1 MAKTKKVLPTYTND
15 EIRQMI
21 LQFFYDKVSN
31 ATSLRGKKGS
41 SLKMKDIKAGLKSLH
56 SFNDSQIISNLTYLL
71 SQGWVKEEIEKKSF
85 TTDRGVSVPSET
97 RYYSITAAGTDKIE
111 GPSKFTPKRFEGI
124 KIEATGQN
132 IITIGDGNQ
141 VNVKYKEA
149 AEGLLE
155 LKEGVKKATEL
166 DEETKLEIVSDIETI
181 QGQLSKPNP
190 NKSVIQTLW
199 TGIER
204 SAAVASLADIIVKVS
219 PFITALF
226 S

>member
-1 MAKTKKVLPTYTND
+1 MAKKVLTTYSND

-21 LQFFYDKVSN
+21 LQFFYDRASN

-41 SLKMKDIKAGLKSLH
+41 SLKMKDVKAGLKSTYD
-56 SFNDSQIISNLTYLL
+56 FKDNQIIGNLNYLL
-71 SQGWVKEEIEKKSF
+71 GQGWVKEEVEKKSF
-85 TTDRGVSVPSET
+85 TTKGGVALNPET
-97 RYYSITAAGTDKIE
+97 RYYSITPAGTDRIE

-141 VNVKYKEA
+141 VNVKFKEA
-149 AEGLLE
+149 AEALLS
-155 LKEGVKKATEL
+155 LKEAVKEEEEL

-181 QGQLSKPNP
+181 QGQLSKPIPNP
-190 NKSVIQTLW
+190 SVIKTLW
-199 TGIER
+199 SGIEKA
-204 SAAVASLADIIVKVS
+204 AAVGTLADLAHKVAPYII
-219 PFITALF
+219 PLF

>member
-1 MAKTKKVLPTYTND
+1 MAKIIIQTYSND

-21 LQFFYDKVSN
+21 LQFFYDKASN

-41 SLKMKDIKAGLKSLH
+41 SLKMRDVKSGLKDLYE
-56 SFNDSQIISNLTYLL
+56 FKDNQIINNLTYLL

-85 TTDRGVSVPSET
+85 TTDRGVSIPSET
-97 RYYSITAAGTDKIE
+97 HYYSITAAGTDKIE
-111 GPSKFTPKRFEGI
+111 GPGKFTPKRFEGI

-141 VNVKYKEA
+141 VNVKFKEA
-149 AEGLLE
+149 AEALLD
-155 LKEGVKKATEL
+155 LKEAVKKSSEL
-166 DEETKLEIVSDIETI
+166 EEETKLEIVSDIETI

-199 TGIER
+199 SGIEK
-204 SAAVASLADIIVKVS
+204 AASVGTLADLAHKVA
-219 PFITALF
+219 PFILPLF

>member
-1 MAKTKKVLPTYTND
+1 MAKTVLPTYSND

-21 LQFFYDKVSN
+21 LQYFYDKASN

-41 SLKMKDIKAGLKSLH
+41 SLKMKDVKAGLKTLH
-56 SFNDSQIISNLTYLL
+56 GLKDNQIISNLTYLL
-71 SQGWVKEEIEKKSF
+71 SQDWVKEEIEKKSF
-85 TTDRGVSVPSET
+85 TTPKGVSIPSET
-97 RYYSITAAGTDKIE
+97 HYYSITASGTDKIE

-141 VNVKYKEA
+141 VNVKFKEVAEALLSLKEA
-149 AEGLLE
+149 V
-155 LKEGVKKATEL
+155 KEEKEL

-181 QGQLSKPNP
+181 QGQLSKPTPNP
-190 NKSVIQTLW
+190 SVIKTLW
-199 TGIER
+199 NGIEKA
-204 SAAVASLADIIVKVS
+204 AAVGTLADLAHKVT
-219 PFITALF
+219 PFIIPLF